1 MGQEN
6 LKILKQY
13 TRLLAQACHAT
24 PASPPAAHTQPLSQT
39 PQAYPPN
46 LQWFEHLA
54 KPCRGLD
61 DAGSERITTLLQ
73 LHAACDKKKSA
84 PVNTRDQAYELA
96 ASLPHFDRDLTA
108 YYLSDA
114 APAHEYELHVAH
126 SILRLHAPATRAD
139 LLTQLKTWRTSG
151 LLHVLAVAAHNMPE
165 LADWYPIVDPNKDES
180 ACSLCYCLDSFNR
193 RPRDHAST
201 IQRFIDSQDQAS
213 PTSQAIATT
222 LDRLAI
228 LMGVRSNAPT
238 PPKHDLASALQA
250 FPSHVEDLEP
260 HAIWTALKPAIEQAL
275 PPSLLR
281 LDPACA
287 RKRVKQAQGTW

>member
-84 PVNTRDQAYELA
+84 PVNTRDQAYDLV

-126 SILRLHAPATRAD
+126 SILRLHAPATRAS

-165 LADWYPIVDPNKDES
+165 LADWFPSPAP
-180 ACSLCYCLDSFNR
+180 ACPPLAHCLALLND

-238 PPKHDLASALQA
+238 PAGHDLASALEA